1 MAISSCKNLD
11 SFVGSDEFTLG
22 ICLRMPFIVRTR
34 WLSIWIIGIWSKGYF
49 EVGDNDDILC
59 EYENIDMSK
68 EVLYRAVTIS
78 DDEAMLK

>member
-1 MAISSCKNLD
+1 M
-11 SFVGSDEFTLG
+11 
-22 ICLRMPFIVRTR
+22 
-34 WLSIWIIGIWSKGYF
+34 
-49 EVGDNDDILC
+49 GDNDDILC